1 MPSSKKNDVNLA
13 EGEAEVSGPFQSVWH
28 ALEDPDADAML
39 AKASMVRALD
49 STIKARSLTQGAA
62 AEMLGIAQPNL
73 SRILSGH
80 FRSVTMDQLVK
91 HLVALGANVRVTI
104 VPPVIEDP
112 HGSLVV
118 DSPVP
123 AASAKRTG
131 RPRSR
136 A

>member
-1 MPSSKKNDVNLA
+1 MASSKKNDASLVDS
-13 EGEAEVSGPFQSVWH
+13 EAEVSGPFPSAWH
-28 ALEDPDADAML
+28 ALGDLDANAMV
-39 AKASMVRALD
+39 AKANMVRALD
-49 STIKARSLTQGAA
+49 STIIARGLTQAAA
-62 AEMLGIAQPNL
+62 AELLGIAQPNL

-104 VPPVIEDP
+104 VPPVAEDSR
-112 HGSLVV
+112 GILVV
-118 DSPVP
+118 DGPMP
-123 AASAKRTG
+123 AASAKRIG